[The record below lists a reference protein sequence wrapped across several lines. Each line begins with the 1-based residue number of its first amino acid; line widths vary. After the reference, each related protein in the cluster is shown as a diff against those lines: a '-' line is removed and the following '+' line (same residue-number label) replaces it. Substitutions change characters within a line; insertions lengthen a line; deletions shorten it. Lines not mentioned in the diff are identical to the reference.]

1 MNFSDNLKKI
11 RKDNNLSQE
20 ELAEK
25 LGVSRQSVSKWE
37 SNQAYPEMDKIVQ
50 LCKMF
55 NLNLDELINKD
66 IKEVNE
72 TKQSKNT
79 FNNYINDFLKYCSKV
94 IDMFSTMKFKEKI
107 KCIFEQII
115 IAGILTLLFALIY
128 CLLDDVLDGILGFAG
143 EVYFALSRV
152 LTSLYVLA
160 AVIFGLIILIKIFKT
175 RYLDYYEYAKEEKEL
190 PEDNTTNESKEILKG
205 TNEIKT
211 KEKIIIRDPKHSE
224 YRFLNA
230 LAKMFL
236 LIIKTIAFFIGI
248 GVCCAF
254 IAILV
259 CLVVSFLLIKN
270 ALLFLGL
277 IVTLLS
283 LLLGTYL
290 VIKILYNF
298 IVNHHS
304 SKRIIFI
311 LIILSLLCCGI
322 GIGIIALKVPD
333 VKYIKGTEE
342 HIDFVDEEF
351 TMPMNSDLVLDLPF
365 FDNYVESN
373 SNDIKI
379 IYRHHKDNRIRE
391 FYEENIFRLY
401 WASGDFD
408 FVDIT
413 KDILNNLNHNQVL
426 EYDYENITVY
436 ASKKNIEI
444 LKANHEKY
452 YKESFIDRNCYC
464 E

>member
-1 MNFSDNLKKI
+1 MNFSDNLKRI

-50 LCKMF
+50 LCKLF
-55 NLNLDELINKD
+55 NLNMDELINKD

-72 TKQSKNT
+72 TKQSKNNLNS
-79 FNNYINDFLKYCSKV
+79 FINDFLKYCSKV

-115 IAGILTLLFALIY
+115 IAGILTAIFFILHSLMYDILY
-128 CLLDDVLDGILGFAG
+128 GILGFAG
-143 EVYFALSRV
+143 WDVFYAISSV

-160 AVIFGLIILIKIFKT
+160 AFIFGLIILIKIFKT
-175 RYLDYYEYAKEEKEL
+175 RYLDYYEYAKESPEEEIHEEIVKE
-190 PEDNTTNESKEILKG
+190 TS
-205 TNEIKT
+205 EIKT

-230 LAKMFL
+230 LAKIFL

-248 GVCCAF
+248 GACSAF
-254 IAILV
+254 IAILI
-259 CLVVSFLLIKN
+259 CLVVSFLVIKN
-270 ALLFLGL
+270 TLLFLGL
-277 IVTLLS
+277 IMTLAA

-304 SKRIIFI
+304 SKRVIF
-311 LIILSLLCCGI
+311 LVFILSLLCCGI
-322 GIGIIALKVPD
+322 GIGLITIKVPD
-333 VKYIKGTEE
+333 VKYIRGTEE
-342 HIDFVDEEF
+342 YIDFIDEEF
-351 TMPMNSDLVLDLPF
+351 VVPMNNDLVLDLPHF
-365 FDNYVESN
+365 INYVESD
-373 SNDIKI
+373 SSDIKI
-379 IYRHHKDNRIRE
+379 VYRHHKDNRITE

-401 WASGDFD
+401 WTYSNYDFL
-408 FVDIT
+408 DIT
-413 KDILNNLNHNQVL
+413 KDILKDLNNNQIL

-436 ASKKNIEI
+436 ASKNNINI
-444 LKANHEKY
+444 LKDNYEEF
-452 YKESFIDRNCYC
+452 YKETYMDFNCYC